1 MRRVK
6 MLEYALRQE
15 RKKYVTGVLPPASK
29 EAVAADEGKAVDS
42 PNAPSSPANNA
53 AVLPENQQPRLPS
66 EKQWSLGPAF
76 GPAGDAKGRAR
87 SREMLKMCLQEI
99 SYLTNTPTRIPTSN
113 PALVPFPNYHNLTTL
128 PPHIRA
134 SLMRERE
141 AAAAAATTSQG
152 NFPKS
157 NRNSAIFVG
166 SNPQPA
172 NIITPPASTL
182 SQSLSKTAAASA
194 ALLAAQGKTR
204 SATPATAS
212 PTTPSAQHPLP
223 PPPPTTS
230 NSAGASEDDE
240 MIDPLGAGDRREQ
253 GGADGPERALLQER
267 ERDADMEEAVPENVD
282 EVAMMV
288 SARKKWKQQQ
298 QQLQKQQMVQAK
310 MARKAD
316 RAAAAAGVEE
326 DGEEEGIEDDQLTR
340 DVQQKYN
347 LSDAS
352 VNKLIRNSSRGLKN
366 ERKSATSPEPGLD
379 ELANLSLDEEINK
392 AEAQGKKERT
402 AMEHQPRMWRT
413 KFTLRSHLDTVRS
426 VAFHSTEMV
435 IISGSEDGTVKL
447 WNLKSSLDRD
457 GGVSK
462 KAAHQDIEP
471 NITYRGHSYM
481 VTSVALSAEQG
492 RAYSA
497 SLDSTI
503 RVWRMP
509 PEGRETYAAVDP
521 SLNLASYVGHTD
533 AIWDIRLFPLPGVSH
548 LLASASADGT
558 IKIWDTATGSSPLK
572 NSWSYTGVE
581 GASMGGV
588 RHIPTSL
595 DFCPTDLKKLA
606 VSYTNS
612 IIKVFDVETG
622 QVVTTF
628 KGDETYDNTSA
639 TQINRIVAHTT
650 MSLVI
655 SGHED
660 RHIRFFDL
668 NSGSCTFSMQ
678 AHLDGV
684 TSLDVDPS
692 GLTLVSGGHDSS
704 IRLWDI
710 SSSARTC
717 VQEFTGHRRKGDEGV
732 LSVRYHQ
739 SLPWMVSGGA
749 DGIVKVYQHG
759 V

>member
-1 MRRVK
+1 
-6 MLEYALRQE
+6 
-15 RKKYVTGVLPPASK
+15 
-29 EAVAADEGKAVDS
+29 
-42 PNAPSSPANNA
+42 
-53 AVLPENQQPRLPS
+53 
-66 EKQWSLGPAF
+66 
-76 GPAGDAKGRAR
+76 
-87 SREMLKMCLQEI
+87 
-99 SYLTNTPTRIPTSN
+99 
-113 PALVPFPNYHNLTTL
+113 
-128 PPHIRA
+128 
-134 SLMRERE
+134 MRERE

-298 QQLQKQQMVQAK
+298 QQLQKQQM
-310 MARKAD
+310 
-316 RAAAAAGVEE
+316 
-326 DGEEEGIEDDQLTR
+326 
-340 DVQQKYN
+340 
-347 LSDAS
+347 
-352 VNKLIRNSSRGLKN
+352 
-366 ERKSATSPEPGLD
+366 
-379 ELANLSLDEEINK
+379 
-392 AEAQGKKERT
+392 AQGKKERT

-471 NITYRGHSYM
+471 NITYRGHSHM

-558 IKIWDTATGSSPLK
+558 IKIWDTAAGSSPLK